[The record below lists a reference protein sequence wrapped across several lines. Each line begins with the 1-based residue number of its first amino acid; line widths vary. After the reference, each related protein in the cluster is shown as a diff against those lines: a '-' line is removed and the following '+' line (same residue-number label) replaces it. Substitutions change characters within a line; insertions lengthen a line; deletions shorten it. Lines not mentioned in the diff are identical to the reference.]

1 MEHVI
6 MSDLDHDLQ
15 ADVIQLT
22 RALVVAAN
30 AELGISVLEEKRD
43 LVVIMHALINM
54 CAMACMETANP
65 DETVEVFA
73 TGIRGAIAA
82 QNRSAPTPN

>member
-1 MEHVI
+1 